1 MIILEITPMQKDLI
15 KEMVLILEER
25 RKEENGHKSQII
37 TPLYLSRRIERS
49 YTGVLKA
56 LSNLKERI

>member
-1 MIILEITPMQKDLI
+1 MQTIVVTELQKDLI